1 MAITVTPTVDLVNVP
16 ARVRLDVS
24 ASAGETS
31 TTVTRLNP
39 DGTTTTVRTTDG
51 NPLPLSAGTGLVY
64 DYEMFY
70 GQPVSYSSLE
80 TPGTVSASV
89 QVDQSQVWLVHP
101 GVPALSQPLDLL
113 PGSLLEEA
121 YTTKQGVFYAQGRTN
136 PLVVTDGARKGASS
150 QLVILTS
157 TLPQIDQ
164 LRALVSG
171 AGVLLLNIPAQLN
184 VGFQSCYVAAQDM
197 KIARLTDVVID
208 AYRSITLP
216 FVVVDRPVGGSMAQ
230 RTYADL
236 LNYSTYAALQAAYAS
251 YTALLAGP

>member
-1 MAITVTPTVDLVNVP
+1 LP

-39 DGTTTTVRTTDG
+39 DGTTTAVRTTDG
-51 NPLPLSAGTGLVY
+51 NPLPLSAGTGLIY

-70 GQPVSYSSLE
+70 GQLVSYSSLE

-89 QVDQSQVWLVHP
+89 EVDQSQVWLVHP

-121 YTTKQGVFYAQGRTN
+121 YTTKQGVFYAMGRTN

-157 TLPQIDQ
+157 TLSQIDQ
-164 LRALVSG
+164 LRALVSD

-184 VGFQSCYVAAQDM
+184 LGFQSCYVAAQDM

-208 AYRSITLP
+208 TYRSITLP
-216 FVVVDRPVGGSMAQ
+216 FVVVDRPVGGTMAQ
-230 RTYADL
+230 RILTDLMTYPSLSAV
-236 LNYSTYAALQAAYAS
+236 QAAYSSLNAV
-251 YTALLAGP
+251 LAGP